1 MFLIL
6 LKSMGVPS
14 IKLVELDR
22 VKRYMY
28 GYLEGLQ
35 AGTEL
40 DLKATEFKK
49 TYRSHRRVGIHS

>member
-1 MFLIL
+1 
-6 LKSMGVPS
+6 MGVPS